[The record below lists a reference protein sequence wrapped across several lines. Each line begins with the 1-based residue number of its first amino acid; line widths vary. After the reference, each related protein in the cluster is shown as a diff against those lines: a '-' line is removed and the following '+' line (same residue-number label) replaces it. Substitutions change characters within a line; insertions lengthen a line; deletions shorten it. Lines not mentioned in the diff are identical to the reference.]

1 MILIRR
7 LLAPMESLL
16 LISIVM
22 LLAACST
29 TGVASTPSQATTT
42 PAFHSTL
49 KTTDGQFVLQFSV
62 TPNRLGLN
70 NFTVGVED
78 AANGKPASTMQA
90 QLSTTMLDMDMGT
103 DEISLQSN
111 GHGQYSAQ
119 GTLSM
124 AGHWEIHILLRTP
137 DAGLHVASVELDTQ
151 P

>member
-1 MILIRR
+1 M
-7 LLAPMESLL
+7 
-16 LISIVM
+16 VV

-29 TGVASTPSQATTT
+29 AGSASSPSQPTTT

-49 KTTDGQFVLQFSV
+49 KTTDGKYVIQFSV
-62 TPNRLGLN
+62 NPNRLGLN

-78 AANGKPASTMQA
+78 AGSGKPASTMQV

-103 DEISLQSN
+103 DQIGLQSN

-119 GTLSM
+119 GSLSM
-124 AGHWEIHILLRTP
+124 AGHWEIRILLRTP
-137 DAGLHVASVELDTQ
+137 DAGLHIASVELDTQ